1 MPARERCDDEL
12 PQALLAQFRDEAALV
27 HVHVAQR
34 AGEQRGVECAGLVA
48 EIRVRGDHVAQRVV
62 GDVEAELARL
72 LIDRRF
78 AKKPLQDAAIEADLA
93 RFLVGEGPAQ
103 PALILLERSLVGDAI
118 FLRRDF
124 RSSDRGDRRR
134 RESAQH
140 VAHAP
145 DDEAD
150 DDEPHDDGHDR
161 LADDPLSRVADRSEH
176 LPYSPFRCA
185 ASHLSPWA
193 NERALSS
200 GARALCIGV
209 AAMITPAQIQDMGE
223 PK

>member
-1 MPARERCDDEL
+1 MPARERRDDEL
-12 PQALLAQFRDEAALV
+12 PQALLAHFRDEAALV

-34 AGEQRGVECAGLVA
+34 GREQRGVEYAGLVA
-48 EIRVRGDHVAQRVV
+48 EIWVRGDHVAQRVV
-62 GDVEAELARL
+62 RDVEAELARL
-72 LIDRRF
+72 LVNRRF
-78 AKKPLQDAAIEADLA
+78 AEEPLQDAPIEADLA
-93 RFLVGEGPAQ
+93 RFLVGEGSAQ
-103 PALILLERSLVGDAI
+103 PALILLQRPLVGGAV

-134 RESAQH
+134 RKSAQH

-176 LPYSPFRCA
+176 LSNLAFRCA
-185 ASHLSPWA
+185 PSHSRLGA
-193 NERALSS
+193 NE
-200 GARALCIGV
+200 ARLI
-209 AAMITPAQIQDMGE
+209 
-223 PK
+223 